1 MRISINLATRPY
13 ADLGP
18 AIKRLRI
25 GMGALA
31 VICLG
36 LLLGLHA
43 VHNKADAARAR
54 ENAVDG
60 HIAALT
66 QQRQGY
72 FQMMQQ
78 PQNARLLAQVRELN
92 QLFDEKSFSWTLA
105 MENLETVLPGGV
117 MVTTLEPVRAKNG
130 VTTLHLRVVGPHDLG
145 VEMVRNMEQSQR
157 FLHPRIVGENAESA
171 GNGANQ
177 TFQPVSQTNR
187 FNFDILTEY
196 NPPTAEQRETAQ
208 KGKKHKETSTQA
220 APAPV
225 GRRGSAPATHPPAS
239 RRPRLQPS
247 PARAPRPATALQRR
261 PIPGRLMSPLQRS
274 KPQGGAR

>member
-31 VICLG
+31 VVCLG
-36 LLLGLHA
+36 LALGLHA
-43 VHNKADAARAR
+43 VHNKANAARAR
-54 ENAVDG
+54 EGALDG
-60 HIAALT
+60 QIGSLT

-72 FQMMQQ
+72 IRMMQE

-92 QLFDEKSFSWTLA
+92 QLFDEKSFSWTRA

-145 VEMVRNMEQSQR
+145 VALVRNLEHSKR
-157 FLHPRIVGENAESA
+157 FLHPRIVGENAESE
-171 GNGANQ
+171 GTGANQ
-177 TFQPVSQTNR
+177 AFQPVSATNR
-187 FNFDILTEY
+187 FDFDILTEY
-196 NPPTAEQRETAQ
+196 NPPTEVPAAAS
-208 KGKKHKETSTQA
+208 KGKKSAGEKSAEVSPEAQHGPA
-220 APAPV
+220 AN
-225 GRRGSAPATHPPAS
+225 SPAS
-239 RRPRLQPS
+239 RRRRLQTNAVP
-247 PARAPRPATALQRR
+247 QRR
-261 PIPGRLMSPLQRS
+261 PVPGRLMPPTRRS
-274 KPQGGAR
+274 TRQPGGSR

>member
-36 LLLGLHA
+36 LALGLHA

-60 HIAALT
+60 RIAALT

-72 FQMMQQ
+72 FRMMQQ

-177 TFQPVSQTNR
+177 ALQPVSQTNR

-196 NPPTAEQRETAQ
+196 NPPTAEQRKAAT
-208 KGKKHKETSTQA
+208 KGKQQTKTSTEPTPAPRRAQA
-220 APAPV
+220 AQPAPA
-225 GRRGSAPATHPPAS
+225 GR
-239 RRPRLQPS
+239 
-247 PARAPRPATALQRR
+247 RR
-261 PIPGRLMSPLQRS
+261 PIPGRLMSPSERS